1 MKNLLFFALLTL
13 TLGLT
18 SCKDD
23 SKINSTETSEK
34 HSKTDLVLYHG
45 GDIITMD
52 GEELELVEAVVAQNE
67 EIVFVGNKAEAL
79 KQFPDAEQHDLKGN
93 VLMPGLV
100 EPHVHPSLAATMLP
114 NEIIAPY
121 DWVLPNGTKKGVTG
135 HEAYMERIT
144 NSIAENAKDG
154 EMYFIWGYHQLWH
167 GELSRDM
174 INAITKDKPVGIIHR
189 SFHEIYLNDAA
200 IALLGI
206 TEDDFKGNP
215 QVEWDKGHFYEGG
228 WLALVPKMATIML
241 EPTRYMKGLGMMT
254 QLIQQN
260 GITTVAEPGFP
271 SSDFNGELA
280 LLKKEMEKNPPYDV
294 YLIPSGTQLFAMKGG
309 NKEAMD
315 FMETLENTY
324 STDNIHF
331 LPKQVKLFSDG
342 AIYSQAMQMKDDYI
356 DGHHGEW
363 MTPLDLFQEQISM
376 YWDNGYKIHVHSNGD
391 KGIQQVLDY
400 LELDQERNPRNDHR
414 FTLHHMGYF
423 TDDMAQQIA
432 DMGVEGSVN
441 PYYLWAL
448 ADKYSEVGLGK
459 ERGENLVRI
468 NSLVQRDVPVSFH
481 SDFSMAPMEPLTLAW
496 TAVNRVTSQNS
507 AFSQDQRISVYE
519 AMRAITIDAARTLNL
534 EKQIGSIAEGKRANF
549 VILDDSPF
557 KVDPMSI
564 KDLKVLA
571 TIYNGKFNI
580 IKANNLKAK

>member
-1 MKNLLFFALLTL
+1 MNKYSITLILILFSLM
-13 TLGLT
+13 G
-18 SCKDD
+18 CKENA
-23 SKINSTETSEK
+23 KVSEPLDVPIK
-34 HSKTDLVLYHG
+34 KKSSLKQTIYFG

-52 GEELELVEAVVAQNE
+52 GDELELAEAVVSQNE
-67 EIVFVGNKAEAL
+67 EIVYVGPLSEAKL
-79 KQFPDAEQHDLKGN
+79 EFPEATEHNLKGN
-93 VLMPGLV
+93 TLMPGFV

-121 DWVLPNGTKKGVTG
+121 DWVLPNLTKKGVTG

-144 NSIAENAKDG
+144 NSITNNAKEG

-200 IALLGI
+200 ITLLGI

-215 QVEWDKGHFYEGG
+215 QVEWEKGHFFEGG
-228 WLALVPKMATIML
+228 WLELVPKMAPIML
-241 EPTRYMKGLGMMT
+241 EPTRYMKGLGIMT

-271 SSDFNGELA
+271 SSDFDGELA
-280 LLKKEMEKNPPYDV
+280 LLKKEMEKEPPYDV

-342 AIYSQAMQMKDDYI
+342 AIYSQAMQMKENYD
-356 DGHHGEW
+356 DGHNGEW
-363 MTPLDLFQEQISM
+363 MTPLDLFQKQISM

-400 LELDQERNPRNDHR
+400 LELDQKRKPRKR
-414 FTLHHMGYF
+414 
-423 TDDMAQQIA
+423 
-432 DMGVEGSVN
+432 
-441 PYYLWAL
+441 
-448 ADKYSEVGLGK
+448 
-459 ERGENLVRI
+459 
-468 NSLVQRDVPVSFH
+468 
-481 SDFSMAPMEPLTLAW
+481 LT
-496 TAVNRVTSQNS
+496 
-507 AFSQDQRISVYE
+507 
-519 AMRAITIDAARTLNL
+519 
-534 EKQIGSIAEGKRANF
+534 
-549 VILDDSPF
+549 
-557 KVDPMSI
+557 
-564 KDLKVLA
+564 
-571 TIYNGKFNI
+571 
-580 IKANNLKAK
+580 